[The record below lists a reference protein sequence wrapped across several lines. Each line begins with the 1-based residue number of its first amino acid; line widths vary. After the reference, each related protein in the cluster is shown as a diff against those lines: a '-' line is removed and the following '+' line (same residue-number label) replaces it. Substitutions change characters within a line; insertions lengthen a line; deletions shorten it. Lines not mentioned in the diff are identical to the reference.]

1 MLALTASE
9 PFTDLGAEE
18 VQSLAERHG
27 TPLFVYDDAYFRA
40 SVSAFLTTWR
50 DAFPTGRAYLSYKTN
65 YMPALCRSA
74 HALGMGA
81 DVVSGFEMEHA
92 LRLCAARDIVFNG
105 PLKRAD
111 ELERAARNGITINID
126 LAEELE
132 TLEALRSSGRIATA
146 RLGLRVNPGLPVFA
160 ARDRSFVAAHAAK
173 QRSAKFGWPLDD
185 GLARHMAE
193 RISASG
199 FSFETVHAHLNSQI
213 TDPALFLAALEPVLG
228 FVAGLRASGTQIR
241 ELNVGGGFG
250 VPGMQRSKRGWWS
263 ALKTAMGEAPAGD
276 PDEAFD
282 MTAFAG
288 ALAGR
293 LRENG
298 LDDLCIGCEPGR
310 YLMSASMA
318 LVTRVAGIKM
328 LPEKRWVVIDG
339 GLNILPTA
347 AFGERRRLRFLRS
360 GQDLPQRD
368 DDPGATL
375 GGPLCFEG
383 DVVMESAKVPASLAG
398 GDLVVLSDA
407 GAYTVSRSTNFN
419 QLRAAVAMRDG
430 RDGTLVWRR
439 ETYDD
444 VFSFSD

>member
-1 MLALTASE
+1 MLALTSPE
-9 PFTDLGAEE
+9 PFADLGAEE
-18 VQSLAERHG
+18 IEALAERHG

-40 SVSAFLTTWR
+40 SVSAFLKTWQS
-50 DAFPTGRAYLSYKTN
+50 AFAHPKAYLSYKTN

-81 DVVSGFEMEHA
+81 DVVSGFEMELA
-92 LRLCAARDIVFNG
+92 LKLCPPSDIVFNG
-105 PLKRAD
+105 PLKRAG
-111 ELERAARNGITINID
+111 ELERAARDGITINID

-132 TLEALRSSGRIATA
+132 TLEALRSSGRITTA

-160 ARDRSFVAAHAAK
+160 ARDRSFVQAHAAK
-173 QRSAKFGWPLDD
+173 QRSARFGWPLDD

-213 TDPALFLAALEPVLG
+213 TDATLFLAALDPVLG

-263 ALKTAMGEAPAGD
+263 ALKATMGERLED
-276 PDEAFD
+276 TPDETFD
-282 MTAFAG
+282 MAAFTQG
-288 ALAGR
+288 LARR
-293 LRENG
+293 LREHG
-298 LDDLCIGCEPGR
+298 LDDLRIGCEPGR
-310 YLMSASMA
+310 YLMSAGMV
-318 LVTRVAGIKM
+318 LVARVAGLKV
-328 LPEKRWVVIDG
+328 LPEKRWVVIDA

-347 AFGERRRLRFLRS
+347 AFGERRRLRFFRA
-360 GQDLPQRD
+360 GEELPVRD
-368 DDPGATL
+368 DDPDCTI

-383 DVVMESAKVPASLAG
+383 DIVMDHARVPASLAA

>member
-1 MLALTASE
+1 
-9 PFTDLGAEE
+9 
-18 VQSLAERHG
+18 
-27 TPLFVYDDAYFRA
+27 
-40 SVSAFLTTWR
+40 
-50 DAFPTGRAYLSYKTN
+50 
-65 YMPALCRSA
+65 
-74 HALGMGA
+74 
-81 DVVSGFEMEHA
+81 MEHA
-92 LRLCAARDIVFNG
+92 LRLRPARDIVFNG

-111 ELERAARNGITINID
+111 ELERAAREGITVNID

-132 TLEALRSSGRIATA
+132 TLVALRASGRIETA
-146 RLGLRVNPGLPVFA
+146 RLGLRINPGLPVFSA
-160 ARDRSFVAAHAAK
+160 ADRSFIETHAAK
-173 QRSAKFGWPLDD
+173 QRSVKFGWPLDA
-185 GLARHMAE
+185 GLARNMAE

-199 FSFETVHAHLNSQI
+199 FSFKTVHAHLNSQI
-213 TDPALFLAALEPVLG
+213 TDAKLFLAALEPVLG
-228 FVAGLRASGTQIR
+228 FVADLRSSGIGIG
-241 ELNVGGGFG
+241 ELNIGGGFG

-263 ALKTAMGEAPAGD
+263 ALKSAMGEPPAND

-282 MTAFAG
+282 MEGFTG

-293 LRENG
+293 LRDHG
-298 LDDLCIGCEPGR
+298 LDGLCIGCEPGR

-318 LVTRVAGIKM
+318 LVTRVAGIKV
-328 LPEKRWVVIDG
+328 LPHKRWVVIDG

-347 AFGERRRLRFLRS
+347 AFGERRRLRFVRS
-360 GQDLPQRD
+360 GANLPQRN
-368 DDPGATL
+368 DDPEATL

-383 DVVMESAKVPASLAG
+383 DVVMESAKVPASLAA